1 MRVHPDGEAMTNTFS
16 TKRLTRR
23 DLLRF
28 VGASAGASM
37 LLGTRAVDA
46 LAQQSSSAAR
56 APAFPAGSVVRT
68 VLTDIPPATIT
79 GPTLFHEHMSLS
91 TAYWD
96 QMLASFPSGVRDRLA
111 VPKGE
116 TYFLENLDLIVQE
129 LRAARQDGISCIVDG
144 GHADMGRSVR
154 FLREASTRSGM
165 PIVVSGGYY
174 TQPFH
179 PADLATMSDDQLAER
194 LVREA
199 AAERWGAYGEIA
211 SSTEMTDGERKV
223 LRAVGKAHLKNGL
236 PIFTHNTG
244 LKHAVEQ
251 LDILA
256 GLGVKPDR
264 IVIGHLGDVFDAK
277 AELHQS
283 ICRRGASVGFDRGIG
298 EPQAKMIKLLV
309 DAGFAD
315 RVLMSSDF
323 AIVGETKA
331 KGGPG
336 YAKTVTLGRPALRA
350 AGVDARVM
358 EAMLVDNPR
367 RFLAFVPR

>member
-1 MRVHPDGEAMTNTFS
+1 MTDDFLPRS
-16 TKRLTRR
+16 LSRR
-23 DLLRF
+23 DLIRLL
-28 VGASAGASM
+28 GASAGA
-37 LLGTRAVDA
+37 AVF
-46 LAQQSSSAAR
+46 AR
-56 APAFPAGSVVRT
+56 ASGLSALSSQAAAPARKVAFPAGAIVRT
-68 VLTDIPPATIT
+68 VLSDMRPDAIT

-96 QMLASFPSGVRDRLA
+96 KMVASFPPNVRERLA

-116 TYFLENLDLIVQE
+116 TYFLENFDLIVQE
-129 LRAARQDGISCIVDG
+129 MRAAKQDGIACIVDG
-144 GHADMGRSVR
+144 GHADMGRRVP
-154 FLREASTRSGM
+154 FLKDVSTRSGM

-179 PADLATMSDDQLAER
+179 PPDISGMTDDQLADR

-199 AAERWGAYGEIA
+199 KAERWGAYGEIA
-211 SSTEMTDGERKV
+211 SSTDMTDGERKV
-223 LRAVGKAHLKNGL
+223 FRAVGKAHLKNGL

-251 LDILA
+251 LDILT

-264 IVIGHLGDVFDAK
+264 IVIGHLGDTFDPK
-277 AELHQS
+277 AELHLT

-298 EPQAKMIKLLV
+298 ETQSKMVKVLV

-315 RVLMSSDF
+315 RVMMSSDF
-323 AIVGETKA
+323 AIGSDTKA

-336 YAKTVTLGRPALRA
+336 YGKTVTLGRPELKK
-350 AGVDARVM
+350 AGLSDEVAN
-358 EAMLVDNPR
+358 AMFVDNPR
-367 RFLAFVPR
+367 RFLAFVPK